1 MIVSGLRNNSFALFT
16 GGFIRDG
23 EIRCALFSDLQTA
36 DGAAESL
43 AEKRNLHPK
52 VWDKQ
57 KNALYLHSEI
67 VRFPQSRFRM
77 LADRNTRHEPD

>member
-1 MIVSGLRNNSFALFT
+1 MV
-16 GGFIRDG
+16 

-67 VRFPQSRFRM
+67 ALISAIGGTH
-77 LADRNTRHEPD
+77 LARGPRIGNGV